1 MASPDE
7 HHLVFTRTETQI
19 DVVLFSVLFVVGYRR
34 VHLLRGPPLSSAVY
48 RGAKP
53 TDGYYECL
61 VISSKNLSY
70 YVQ

>member
-1 MASPDE
+1 MN
-7 HHLVFTRTETQI
+7 HLVFTRTETQI
-19 DVVLFSVLFVVGYRR
+19 DVVVLFSVLFVAGYRR

-53 TDGYYECL
+53 MDGYYECL